1 MKNFW
6 CLIKFSDENDVD
18 ANLKVAFY
26 CREKELHTQVMVY
39 VERLRES
46 NPFFKNLYY
55 NGFEVINCE

>member
-1 MKNFW
+1 MKNFY

-18 ANLKVAFY
+18 VNLKVSFY

-46 NPFFKNLYY
+46 NPFFKNQYY
-55 NGFEVINCE
+55 NGFEVIGCE